1 MSFAAFNPP
10 TNMPAQMTLFARLL
24 TPSSVPGDFAGLL
37 EQSAPENEYE
47 ITGVYVMG
55 NGTTGTVTGVL
66 GNSLDPLELGGVF
79 IGRLTA
85 KTTSGCQAEREFSG
99 SLSRLTLVWHGDAPG
114 TSTCTP
120 SPLNIPE
127 FTMLRSD
134 PSAPLPTTSS
144 TNCTVSLNPTSD
156 TSVPA
161 SGGTRSVTVVT
172 QAGCGWTAQSLV
184 SWITGVSPASGTGTT
199 VISYTV
205 AATTAERSDAAALR
219 IASLNFPVSQG
230 GPPADLWSPVAVSCS
245 APSPT
250 QTVTITVQNR
260 GGTTAPASQTTI
272 DFNSDDTTLDPAVRN
287 NGILAPGASTTISAP
302 VPPDCYTGCCPS
314 ETCSFSVSIDSRNP
328 QDVVESDEVNN
339 VIKLATCSRPNAG
352 LTAAPRGV
360 RR

>member
-10 TNMPAQMTLFARLL
+10 PNMPAQMTLFAKLL

-99 SLSRLTLVWHGDAPG
+99 TLSRLTLVWHGDAPG

-144 TNCTVSLNPTSD
+144 TNCTVSLSPSSD
-156 TSVPA
+156 LGVPA
-161 SGGTRSVTVVT
+161 AGGTRSVNVVT
-172 QAGCGWTAQSLV
+172 QAGCGWTAQAV
-184 SWITGVSPASGTGTT
+184 ASWITGVTPTSGTGPGA
-199 VISYTV
+199 VSYTV
-205 AATTAERSDAAALR
+205 SATTTERSDNAALR
-219 IASLNFPVSQG
+219 IASLNFPVSQV
-230 GPPADLWSPVAVSCS
+230 GPPADLVPLSPVSCS
-245 APSPT
+245 TT
-250 QTVTITVQNR
+250 QTVSITVRNQ

-272 DFNSDDTTLDPAVRN
+272 DFFGSEDDLDPTILN
-287 NGILAPGASTTISAP
+287 NGILAAGGSITLTTPIPSDCYSGSTTQ
-302 VPPDCYTGCCPS
+302 
-314 ETCSFSVSIDSRNP
+314 TCSFSIVVDSRVP
-328 QDVVESDEVNN
+328 QDVVESDDVNN
-339 VIKLATCSRPNAG
+339 VIKTASCTRPAPPVPAIPGAAG
-352 LTAAPRGV
+352 LRRPR
-360 RR
+360 